1 MRKRKA
7 GRYCLHAAIVIEVN
21 ELRLGNQLQTLREE
35 QKMSQEEVAKQVG
48 VSVQNI
54 HKWENNQ
61 SYPEIQHLLKLGD
74 IYGTT
79 IDEFIKKDAALQNR
93 INIREEEK
101 EDDDELL
108 HPGFYIGIGIM
119 FLGTLLSL
127 VIGNLMIMMVSNIA
141 GMLITCFYKD
151 ILKLLKDVKKDF
163 YEQG

>member
-1 MRKRKA
+1 M
-7 GRYCLHAAIVIEVN
+7 
-21 ELRLGNQLQTLREE
+21 RLGNQLEKLREE

-79 IDEFIKKDAALQNR
+79 IDEFIKSDAALQNR

-101 EDDDELL
+101 ADDDELL

-127 VIGNLMIMMVSNIA
+127 IIGNLTITMVTNIA
-141 GMLITCFYKD
+141 GMLIICFYKE
-151 ILKLLKDVKKDF
+151 ILKLLKDIKKDF

>member
-1 MRKRKA
+1 M
-7 GRYCLHAAIVIEVN
+7 N
-21 ELRLGNQLQTLREE
+21 ELRLGNQLKKLREE

-48 VSVQNI
+48 VSVQHI

-74 IYGTT
+74 IYETT
-79 IDEFIKKDAALQNR
+79 IDEFIKRDATLQNK
-93 INIREEEK
+93 INISEEEK
-101 EDDDELL
+101 EDDGELL

-119 FLGTLLSL
+119 FLGDFLSL
-127 VIGNLMIMMVSNIA
+127 ITGNLMVMMVTNIT
-141 GMLITCFYKD
+141 GMLIICFYKD

>member
-1 MRKRKA
+1 M
-7 GRYCLHAAIVIEVN
+7 
-21 ELRLGNQLQTLREE
+21 RLGNQLEKLREE
-35 QKMSQEEVAKQVG
+35 QKMSQEEAAKQVG
-48 VSVQNI
+48 VSVQHI

-79 IDEFIKKDAALQNR
+79 IDEFIKKDAALQSR
-93 INIREEEK
+93 INIIEEEK
-101 EDDDELL
+101 EDDDELF

-127 VIGNLMIMMVSNIA
+127 IIGNLTIMMVTNMA
-141 GMLITCFYKD
+141 GMLIACFYKG
-151 ILKLLKDVKKDF
+151 ILKLLQDIKKDF

>member
-1 MRKRKA
+1 M
-7 GRYCLHAAIVIEVN
+7 N
-21 ELRLGNQLQTLREE
+21 ELRLGNKLQKLREE
-35 QKMSQEEVAKQVG
+35 QKMSQEEIAKQVG

-61 SYPEIQHLLKLGD
+61 GYPEIQHLLKLGD

-79 IDEFIKKDAALQNR
+79 IDEFIKSDAALQSR

-127 VIGNLMIMMVSNIA
+127 IIGNLTITMVTNIA
-141 GMLITCFYKD
+141 GMLIVCFYKG
-151 ILKLLKDVKKDF
+151 ILKLLRDIKKDF

>member
-1 MRKRKA
+1 M
-7 GRYCLHAAIVIEVN
+7 
-21 ELRLGNQLQTLREE
+21 QTLREE
-35 QKMSQEEVAKQVG
+35 QKMSPEEVAKQVG

-61 SYPEIQHLLKLGD
+61 SYPKIQHLLKLGD

-79 IDEFIKKDAALQNR
+79 IDEFIKSDAALQNR

-101 EDDDELL
+101 ADDDELL

-119 FLGTLLSL
+119 FLGTFLSL
-127 VIGNLMIMMVSNIA
+127 IIGNLMIMMVTNIA

>member
-1 MRKRKA
+1 M
-7 GRYCLHAAIVIEVN
+7 VTEVN

-35 QKMSQEEVAKQVG
+35 QKMSPEEVAKQVG

-79 IDEFIKKDAALQNR
+79 IDEFIKSDAALQNR

-101 EDDDELL
+101 ADDDELL

-119 FLGTLLSL
+119 FLGTFLSL
-127 VIGNLMIMMVSNIA
+127 IIGNLMIMMVTNIA

>member
-1 MRKRKA
+1 
-7 GRYCLHAAIVIEVN
+7 VN
-21 ELRLGNQLQTLREE
+21 ELRLGNQLQKLREE

-79 IDEFIKKDAALQNR
+79 IDEFIKSDAALQSR

-119 FLGTLLSL
+119 FLGTFLSL
-127 VIGNLMIMMVSNIA
+127 IIGNLTITMVTNMA
-141 GMLITCFYKD
+141 GMLIACFYKG
-151 ILKLLKDVKKDF
+151 ILKLLRDIKKDF

>member
-1 MRKRKA
+1 M
-7 GRYCLHAAIVIEVN
+7 VTEVN

-35 QKMSQEEVAKQVG
+35 QKMSPEEVAKQVG

-79 IDEFIKKDAALQNR
+79 IDEFIKSDAALQNR

-101 EDDDELL
+101 EDDDELF

-119 FLGTLLSL
+119 FLGTFLSL
-127 VIGNLMIMMVSNIA
+127 IIGNLMIMMVTNIA

-163 YEQG
+163 YEQE

>member
-1 MRKRKA
+1 MK
-7 GRYCLHAAIVIEVN
+7 
-21 ELRLGNQLQTLREE
+21 LGNQLQKLREE

-79 IDEFIKKDAALQNR
+79 IDEFIKSDVALQSR

-119 FLGTLLSL
+119 FLGTFLSL
-127 VIGNLMIMMVSNIA
+127 IIGNLTITMVTNIA
-141 GMLITCFYKD
+141 GMLIVCFYKG
-151 ILKLLKDVKKDF
+151 ILKLLRDIKKDF

>member
-1 MRKRKA
+1 M
-7 GRYCLHAAIVIEVN
+7 
-21 ELRLGNQLQTLREE
+21 RLGNQLQKLREE
-35 QKMSQEEVAKQVG
+35 QKMSQKEVAKQLN
-48 VSVQNI
+48 VSVQHI
-54 HKWENNQ
+54 HKWEHNQ

-79 IDEFIKKDAALQNR
+79 IDEFIKKDAALQNK
-93 INIREEEK
+93 INISEEEK

-119 FLGTLLSL
+119 FLGTFLSL
-127 VIGNLMIMMVSNIA
+127 IIGNLMIMMVTNIA

>member
-1 MRKRKA
+1 M
-7 GRYCLHAAIVIEVN
+7 
-21 ELRLGNQLQTLREE
+21 RLGNQLEKLREE
-35 QKMSQEEVAKQVG
+35 QKMAPEEVAKQVG

-79 IDEFIKKDAALQNR
+79 IDEFIKSEAALQNR

-101 EDDDELL
+101 EDDDELF

-119 FLGTLLSL
+119 FLGTFLSL
-127 VIGNLMIMMVSNIA
+127 IIGNLMIMMVTNIA

-163 YEQG
+163 YEQE

>member
-1 MRKRKA
+1 M
-7 GRYCLHAAIVIEVN
+7 
-21 ELRLGNQLQTLREE
+21 RLGNQLQKLREE
-35 QKMSQEEVAKQVG
+35 QKMSQKEVAKQLN
-48 VSVQNI
+48 VSVQHI
-54 HKWENNQ
+54 HKWEHNQ

-79 IDEFIKKDAALQNR
+79 IDEFIKKDAALQNK
-93 INIREEEK
+93 INISEEEK

-119 FLGTLLSL
+119 FLGAFLSL
-127 VIGNLMIMMVSNIA
+127 IIGNLMIMMVTNIA

>member
-1 MRKRKA
+1 M
-7 GRYCLHAAIVIEVN
+7 N
-21 ELRLGNQLQTLREE
+21 ELRLGNQLEKLREE
-35 QKMSQEEVAKQVG
+35 QKMSQEEAAKQVG
-48 VSVQNI
+48 VSVQHI

-79 IDEFIKKDAALQNR
+79 IDEFIKKDAALQSR
-93 INIREEEK
+93 INIIEEEK
-101 EDDDELL
+101 EDDDELF

-127 VIGNLMIMMVSNIA
+127 IIGNLTIMMVTNMA
-141 GMLITCFYKD
+141 GMLIACFYKG
-151 ILKLLKDVKKDF
+151 ILKLLQDIKKDF

>member
-1 MRKRKA
+1 
-7 GRYCLHAAIVIEVN
+7 
-21 ELRLGNQLQTLREE
+21 LRLGNQLQKLREE
-35 QKMSQEEVAKQVG
+35 QKISQEEVAKQVG

-54 HKWENNQ
+54 HKWESNQ

-79 IDEFIKKDAALQNR
+79 IDEFIKKDATLQNK
-93 INIREEEK
+93 INISEEEK
-101 EDDDELL
+101 EDDDKLL

-127 VIGNLMIMMVSNIA
+127 IIGNLTITMVTNIA
-141 GMLITCFYKD
+141 GMLIACFYKG
-151 ILKLLKDVKKDF
+151 ILKLLKEVKKDF

>member
-1 MRKRKA
+1 M
-7 GRYCLHAAIVIEVN
+7 
-21 ELRLGNQLQTLREE
+21 RLGNQLEKLREE
-35 QKMSQEEVAKQVG
+35 QKISQEEAAKQVG
-48 VSVQNI
+48 VSVQHI

-79 IDEFIKKDAALQNR
+79 IDEFIKSDAALQNR

-119 FLGTLLSL
+119 FLGTFLSL
-127 VIGNLMIMMVSNIA
+127 IIGNLTITMVTNIA
-141 GMLITCFYKD
+141 GMLIVCFYKG
-151 ILKLLKDVKKDF
+151 ILKLLQDIKKDF

>member
-1 MRKRKA
+1 M
-7 GRYCLHAAIVIEVN
+7 N
-21 ELRLGNQLQTLREE
+21 ELRLGNQLQKLREE
-35 QKMSQEEVAKQVG
+35 QKMSQKEVAKQLN
-48 VSVQNI
+48 VSVQHI
-54 HKWENNQ
+54 HKWEHNQ

-79 IDEFIKKDAALQNR
+79 IDEFIKKDAALQNK
-93 INIREEEK
+93 INISEEEK

-119 FLGTLLSL
+119 FLGTFLSL
-127 VIGNLMIMMVSNIA
+127 IIGNLMIMMVTNIA
-141 GMLITCFYKD
+141 GMLITCFYKE

>member
-1 MRKRKA
+1 M
-7 GRYCLHAAIVIEVN
+7 N
-21 ELRLGNQLQTLREE
+21 ELRLGNQLEKLREE
-35 QKMSQEEVAKQVG
+35 QKISQEEAAKQVG
-48 VSVQNI
+48 VSVQHI

-79 IDEFIKKDAALQNR
+79 IDEFIKSDAALQNR

-119 FLGTLLSL
+119 FLGTFLSL
-127 VIGNLMIMMVSNIA
+127 VIGNLTITMVTNIA
-141 GMLITCFYKD
+141 GMLIVCFYKG
-151 ILKLLKDVKKDF
+151 ILKLLQDIKKDF